1 MAHPASI
8 LFAYDGS
15 EQARHAI
22 REAADQLSPGRRG
35 TVLTV
40 WEPLAAHLFA
50 ASAAAWG
57 MALDDDLE
65 IEAGRTAEKGARLAT
80 SVGFDATPLT
90 ENGAPI
96 WQAIVS
102 CAGRVGAGI
111 VVMGS
116 HGRTGIG
123 LVLMGSVAEAVSRH
137 AEQPVL
143 IVH

>member
-22 REAADQLSPGRRG
+22 RAAADQLSPGRRG

-40 WEPLAAHLFA
+40 SEPLAAHLFA

-57 MALDDDLE
+57 MALDDELQV
-65 IEAGRTAEKGARLAT
+65 EAARMAEEGARLAS
-80 SVGFDATPLT
+80 SVGFEATPLA
-90 ENGAPI
+90 ENGVPI
-96 WQAIVS
+96 WQTIVS
-102 CAGRVGAGI
+102 SAVRLGAGI